1 MALKINLLRTAFAAI
16 FSFWALIPAIAQHAP
31 GEDPV
36 ILTVKVGVNMLPAS
50 TGSKSTGMDPNMD
63 MPAWMRARVTRYE
76 SKAYSSSSSDILTNS
91 DVVTTA
97 TASGLKKA
105 CVQEIGSNTTSG
117 ASNNSG
123 FAQYGPKGQPQVVV
137 LKGDLVNICK

>member
-1 MALKINLLRTAFAAI
+1 MVLQAHILRISLVAGVSIGAVG
-16 FSFWALIPAIAQHAP
+16 SAIAQHAP

-36 ILTVKVGVNMLPAS
+36 ILTAKVGVNMLP
-50 TGSKSTGMDPNMD
+50 TGATTKSTGMDQTTG

-123 FAQYGPKGQPQVVV
+123 FAQYGPKGQPQIVV
-137 LKGDLVNICK
+137 LKGDLVNICN